1 MKYSQLFSKTDK
13 NPREYDSA
21 NATLLIKA
29 GFIDQVMSGVYTF
42 LPLGNRVLQKIE
54 NIVREEMNKIGV
66 ELLMPAMT
74 PKEYWKETGRLEDI
88 DILFKAL
95 GANEDSRRLNDS
107 EYILCPTHEEVVTP
121 LAKKFRRSYKDFP
134 FAVYQLQ
141 TKFRNEAR
149 PKSGLLRAREFRM
162 KDLYSFHTS
171 VEDLQEYYEKAKEAY
186 WNVFERL
193 GIKEDTVIAA
203 ASGGTFTSDFSHE
216 FQTKCETGED
226 LIFQVPSTGEAFNRE
241 VAPSKAPEIQQDK
254 ELKDLEYKEE
264 AGIIGVEQLCK
275 AFGISADQSVK
286 TLLFE
291 TNSEDQPI
299 VIAALR
305 GDYDIN
311 EYKLM
316 KIIGCSKMRL
326 ASEEKVKEIT
336 GAEIGY
342 AGIIDLPKEVPVYF
356 DDSIEGLVNFE
367 CGANRT
373 NYHVL
378 NVNWG
383 RDVEKPEKFYDI
395 KLAKEGDLFSE
406 TMEEYETFQAS
417 EVGNI
422 FPLHTKFS
430 DSLNYT
436 YVNEDGEERPILMG
450 CYGLGTSRVL
460 GVLVEKLHDENG
472 IIWPVTVAP
481 FHTHLI
487 HIGESNFEKSEYIYD
502 QLQNNGIEV
511 LWDERDDV
519 SVGEKFADADLIG
532 CPFRVV
538 VSDKTLEQDSVE
550 IKRRD
555 SDKTQLVPIVELSE
569 YIEDNL

>member
-13 NPREYDSA
+13 NPKEYDSA
-21 NATLLIKA
+21 NATLLIKG

-54 NIVREEMNKIGV
+54 NIVREEMNKIGI

-95 GANEDSRRLNDS
+95 GANEDSKRLNSS

-134 FAVYQLQ
+134 FAVYQIQ

-171 VEDLQEYYEKAKEAY
+171 VEDLQNYYEKAKDAY

-241 VAPSKAPEIQQDK
+241 VAPSRAPEIKQDK

-264 AGIIGVEQLCK
+264 AGVVGVEQLCE

-299 VIAALR
+299 VVAALR

-316 KIIGCSKMRL
+316 KFIGCSKMRL
-326 ASEEKVKEIT
+326 ASEEKVREIT

-342 AGIIDLPKEVPVYF
+342 AGIIELPDEIPIYF
-356 DDSIEGLVNFE
+356 DESIEGLVNFE

-378 NVNWG
+378 NANWG

-395 KLAKEGDLFSE
+395 KLAKEGDIFSE
-406 TMEEYETFQAS
+406 TMEVYETFQAS

-436 YVNEDGEERPILMG
+436 HTNEEGGERPILMG

-472 IIWPVTVAP
+472 IMWPASVAP

-487 HIGESNFEKSEYIYD
+487 HIGESNLEKSEIIYN
-502 QLQNNGIEV
+502 QLEQEGIEV
-511 LWDERDDV
+511 LWDERDDI

-532 CPFRVV
+532 CPLRVV
-538 VSDKTLEQDSVE
+538 VSDKTLQENSVE
-550 IKRRD
+550 IKRRE
-555 SDKTQLVPIVELSE
+555 SDRTELIKIDDLPQ
-569 YIEDNL
+569 YIKDNL

>member
-1 MKYSQLFSKTDK
+1 MKYSKFFSKTDK
-13 NPREYDSA
+13 NPKEYDSA
-21 NATLLIKA
+21 NATLLIQG

-54 NIVREEMNKIGV
+54 NIVREEMDKIGV
-66 ELLMPAMT
+66 EILMPALT
-74 PKEYWKETGRLEDI
+74 PQRLWKETDRLEGV

-95 GANEDSRRLNDS
+95 GANEDSRKLNSS

-134 FAVYQLQ
+134 FALYQIQ
-141 TKFRNEAR
+141 TKYRNEAR

-171 VEDLQEYYEKAKEAY
+171 VEDMQKYYEKAKEAY
-186 WNVFERL
+186 WNIFEKL
-193 GIKEDTVIAA
+193 EIKEDTVIAA
-203 ASGGTFTSDFSHE
+203 ASGGTFTSDYSHE
-216 FQTKCETGED
+216 FQTKCDTGED
-226 LIFQVPSTGEAFNRE
+226 MIFQVPSTGEAYNRE
-241 VAPSKAPEIQQDK
+241 VAPSKAPQQTQDK
-254 ELKDLEYKEE
+254 EFKELEYKTEP
-264 AGIIGVEQLCK
+264 GIIGVEQLCEV
-275 AFGISADQSVK
+275 FGISADQSVK

-291 TNSEDQPI
+291 TNLEEHPI

-336 GAEIGY
+336 GAQIGY
-342 AGIIDLPKEVPVYF
+342 AGIIDLPENIPVFF
-356 DDSIEGLVNFE
+356 DESIENLVNFE

-373 NYHVL
+373 NNHVL
-378 NVNWG
+378 NANWG

-395 KLAKEGDLFSE
+395 KLAKEGDLFCE
-406 TMEEYETFQAS
+406 TMEVYDTFQAS

-422 FPLHTKFS
+422 FPLYTKFT
-430 DSLNYT
+430 DSLGYKYT
-436 YVNEDGEERPILMG
+436 DEQGEERPVLMG

-460 GVLVEKLHDENG
+460 GVLVEKYHDENG
-472 IIWPVTVAP
+472 IIWPSSVAP
-481 FHTHLI
+481 FHTYLI
-487 HIGESNFEKSEYIYD
+487 HIGDSNLDKAEAIYND
-502 QLQNNGIEV
+502 LQAENIEV
-511 LWDERDDV
+511 LWDEREGV

-532 CPFRVV
+532 CPYRIV
-538 VSDKTLEQDSVE
+538 VSDKTLKENSVE
-550 IKRRD
+550 IKKRKDEKIEIVKINDLMGYVRD
-555 SDKTQLVPIVELSE
+555 NI
-569 YIEDNL
+569 

>member
-1 MKYSQLFSKTDK
+1 MFSKTEK
-13 NPREYDSA
+13 NPKEYDSA
-21 NATLLIKA
+21 NATLLIKG

-54 NIVREEMNKIGV
+54 NIVREEMDKIGV

-88 DILFKAL
+88 DILFKAI

-121 LAKKFRRSYKDFP
+121 LAKKFRGSYKDFP
-134 FAVYQLQ
+134 FAVYQIQ

-171 VEDLQEYYEKAKEAY
+171 VEDLQKYYEKAKEAY
-186 WNVFERL
+186 WRVFERL
-193 GIKEDTVIAA
+193 EIKEDTVVAA
-203 ASGGTFTSDFSHE
+203 ASGGTFTTDFSHE

-241 VAPSKAPEIQQDK
+241 VAPSKATEKKQDEDQK
-254 ELKDLEYKEE
+254 ELEYREE
-264 AGIIGVEQLCK
+264 PGIIGVKQLCD

-291 TNSEDQPI
+291 TNLEDQPI
-299 VIAALR
+299 VVAALR

-316 KIIGCSKMRL
+316 KIVGCSKMRL
-326 ASEEKVKEIT
+326 ASEENVRKIT

-342 AGIIDLPKEVPVYF
+342 AGILDLPENIPQYF
-356 DDSIEGLVNFE
+356 DESIEGLVNFE
-367 CGANRT
+367 CGANKT
-373 NYHVL
+373 NFHVL
-378 NVNWG
+378 NANWG

-395 KLAKEGDLFSE
+395 KMAKEGDLFGE
-406 TMEEYETFQAS
+406 TMEVYDTFQAS

-422 FPLHTKFS
+422 FPLHTKFA
-430 DSLNYT
+430 DSLNYSYT
-436 YVNEDGEERPILMG
+436 NDQGEEKPVIMG

-472 IIWPVTVAP
+472 IVWPTSVAP

-487 HIGESNFEKSEYIYD
+487 HIGDSNSQKAEGIYNE
-502 QLQNNGIEV
+502 LQEQGVEV
-511 LWDERDDV
+511 LWDEREDV
-519 SVGEKFADADLIG
+519 SIGEKFADADLIG

-538 VSDKTLEQDSVE
+538 VSNKTLEQNSVE
-550 IKRRD
+550 IKRR
-555 SDKTQLVPIVELSE
+555 SSEETKLVSVDELSL
-569 YIEDNL
+569 YIKGNI